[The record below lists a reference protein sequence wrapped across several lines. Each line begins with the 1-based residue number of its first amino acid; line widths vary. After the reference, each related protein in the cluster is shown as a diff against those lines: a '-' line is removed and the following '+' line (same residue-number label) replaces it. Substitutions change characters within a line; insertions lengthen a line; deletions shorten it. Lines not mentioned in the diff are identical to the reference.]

1 MKKIVTLACA
11 ALTSVAAATAQTE
24 SNQWAIGVYGG
35 LTEYEGELASN
46 MMGILKDNYS
56 FYGHGAISVNRF
68 LNKRWDVSFFG
79 SYGLLGA
86 KREGINYDGEKA
98 GSLILGSNAS
108 NHAEMK
114 MTEVYGDLTAAFKF
128 ITKDSCRFNPYVFA
142 GVGYRYLMEKDAV
155 KYIGKAGGDVAIVA
169 GIGCDYR
176 INDRLA
182 LSYTARY
189 GYTLGDDKDMYEG
202 GSANDQQLM
211 HSLGLKFAFG
221 SPKDSD
227 KDGVPDKEDQCPDTP
242 QNMNIQVDAKGCPVD
257 SDGDGV
263 ADYLDQC
270 PNTPAAAYGKVDE
283 KGCPIDS
290 DGDGVADYLDEC
302 PDTPAEANGMVDE
315 KGCPLDS
322 DGDGVFDYLDKCPGT
337 AAGAKGFVD
346 ANGCPTD
353 KDGDGVYDF
362 EDKCPDTPGIKENKG
377 CPEIKAEVKQLFKKA
392 LNGVQFETG
401 KSKIKGK
408 TSFAILD
415 DVVKVMAENPAYK
428 LNIGGHT
435 DNVGDSAKNMQL
447 SKERAAAV
455 RDYLISKGVEESRLA
470 SAGYGDTQPVA
481 DNKTAK
487 GRAEN
492 RRVAFVVE
500 F

>member
-11 ALTSVAAATAQTE
+11 AVAGISAVTAQTE

-68 LNKRWDVSFFG
+68 LNKRWDVAFFG

-86 KREGINYDGEKA
+86 KKEGVEYDNENNNS
-98 GSLILGSNAS
+98 SLVFGTNAS
-108 NHAEMK
+108 GKAEMK
-114 MTEVYGDLTAAFKF
+114 LTEIYGDLTAAFKF
-128 ITKDSCRFNPYVFA
+128 VTKDSCRFNPYIFA
-142 GVGYRYLMEKDAV
+142 GAGYRYLMEKDSK
-155 KYIGKAGGDVAIVA
+155 KYIGAEGGDPVIVA
-169 GIGCDYR
+169 GVGCDFK
-176 INDRLA
+176 INDRWALA
-182 LSYTARY
+182 YTARY
-189 GYTLGDDKDMYEG
+189 GYTLGDDKDQYEC
-202 GSANDQQLM
+202 GSAKDQQLM
-211 HSLGLKFAFG
+211 HSLGVKFAFG

-227 KDGVPDKEDQCPDTP
+227 KDGVEDKLDKCPNTPLGVTVDANGCPLDEDKDGVPDYLDKCPSTP
-242 QNMNIQVDAKGCPVD
+242 AGVQVDTLGCPID
-257 SDGDGV
+257 KDGDGV
-263 ADYLDQC
+263 ADYLDKC
-270 PNTPAAAYGKVDE
+270 ADTPKEAEVDE
-283 KGCPIDS
+283 NGCPKDT
-290 DGDGVADYLDEC
+290 DGDGVADYLD
-302 PDTPAEANGMVDE
+302 
-315 KGCPLDS
+315 
-322 DGDGVFDYLDKCPGT
+322 KCPGT
-337 AAGAKGFVD
+337 PAAAKGYVD
-346 ANGCPTD
+346 ENGCPTD
-353 KDGDGVYDF
+353 KDGDGVFDF
-362 EDKCPDTPGIKENKG
+362 EDKCPETPGIKENKG

-392 LNGVQFETG
+392 LNGIQFETG
-401 KSKIKGK
+401 KAKIKGK
-408 TSFAILD
+408 ASFAILD
-415 DVVKVMAENPAYK
+415 DVVKVMQENPAYK

-435 DNVGDSAKNMQL
+435 DNVGKPDKNMQL
-447 SKERAAAV
+447 SKERAASV

>member
-11 ALTSVAAATAQTE
+11 AVAGMSAVTAQTE

-68 LNKRWDVSFFG
+68 LNKRWDVAFFG

-86 KREGINYDGEKA
+86 KKEGIEFDNENNKS
-98 GSLILGSNAS
+98 SLVLGTNSSN
-108 NHAEMK
+108 NPEMK
-114 MTEVYGDLTAAFKF
+114 LTEIYGDLTAAFKF
-128 ITKDSCRFNPYVFA
+128 VTKDSCRFSPYIFA
-142 GVGYRYLMEKDAV
+142 GAGYRYLMVKDAD
-155 KYIGKAGGDVAIVA
+155 KYIGEEGGDPVIVA
-169 GIGCDYR
+169 GVGCDFK
-176 INDRLA
+176 INDRWALA
-182 LSYTARY
+182 YTARY
-189 GYTLGDDKDMYEG
+189 GYTLGDDKDQYEC
-202 GSANDQQLM
+202 GSAKDQQLM
-211 HSLGLKFAFG
+211 HSLGVKFAFG

-227 KDGVPDKEDQCPDTP
+227 KDGVEDKLDKCPNTQLGVAVDANGCPLDEDKDGVPDYLDKCPSTP
-242 QNMNIQVDAKGCPVD
+242 AGVQVDTLGCPID
-257 SDGDGV
+257 TDGDGV
-263 ADYLDQC
+263 ADYLDKC
-270 PNTPAAAYGKVDE
+270 PGTPAAAKGYVDE
-283 KGCPIDS
+283 
-290 DGDGVADYLDEC
+290 
-302 PDTPAEANGMVDE
+302 
-315 KGCPLDS
+315 
-322 DGDGVFDYLDKCPGT
+322 
-337 AAGAKGFVD
+337 
-346 ANGCPTD
+346 NGCPTD
-353 KDGDGVYDF
+353 KDGDGVFDF

-392 LNGVQFETG
+392 LNGIQFETG

-408 TSFAILD
+408 SSFAILD
-415 DVVKVMAENPAYK
+415 DVVKVMQENPAYK

-435 DNVGDSAKNMQL
+435 DNVGNSEKNMQL
-447 SKERAAAV
+447 SKERAASV

>member
-11 ALTSVAAATAQTE
+11 AITGVSAATAQTS

-46 MMGILKDNYS
+46 MMGILKDNYR

-68 LNKRWDVSFFG
+68 LNERWDVAFFG

-86 KREGINYDGEKA
+86 KKE
-98 GSLILGSNAS
+98 NAS
-108 NHAEMK
+108 APKSNLPEMK
-114 MTEVYGDLTAAFKF
+114 LREVYGDLTASFKF
-128 ITKDSCRFNPYVFA
+128 VTKEKALFHPYIFA
-142 GVGYRYLMEKDAV
+142 GVGYRYLMEKDAA
-155 KYIGKAGGDVAIVA
+155 KYLGKEGGDPAVV
-169 GIGCDYR
+169 GGVGCDL
-176 INDRLA
+176 RLTER
-182 LSYTARY
+182 LFLTYTARY
-189 GYTLGDDKDMYEG
+189 GYTFGDDKDGYECKG
-202 GSANDQQLM
+202 VNDQQLM

-227 KDGVPDKEDQCPDTP
+227 KDGVEDKLDQCPNTP
-242 QNMNIQVDAKGCPVD
+242 LGVSVDANGCPLDEDKDGVPDYLDKCPGTPAGVQVDTLGCPVD
-257 SDGDGV
+257 TDKDGV

-270 PNTPAAAYGKVDE
+270 PDTPREAEVDE
-283 KGCPIDS
+283 NGCPKDS
-290 DGDGVADYLDEC
+290 DGDGV
-302 PDTPAEANGMVDE
+302 P
-315 KGCPLDS
+315 
-322 DGDGVFDYLDKCPGT
+322 DYLDKCPNT
-337 AAGAKGFVD
+337 PAAAKGYVD
-346 ANGCPTD
+346 ENGCPTD

-362 EDKCPDTPGIKENKG
+362 EDKCPETPGIKENKG
-377 CPEIKAEVKQLFKKA
+377 CPEVKAEVKQLFKKA

-415 DVVKVMAENPAYK
+415 DVVKVMQENPAYK

-435 DNVGDSAKNMQL
+435 DNVGNAEKNMQL

-455 RDYLISKGVEESRLA
+455 RDYLVSKGVEESRLA
-470 SAGYGDTQPVA
+470 AAGYGDTKPVA

-492 RRVAFVVE
+492 RRVAFEVE